1 MAELLILGVLVSI
14 VFYEL
19 TDITPGGLIVPGLMV
34 AYIGQPLRMVYTL
47 MVAIAAYYI
56 VKLMSRK
63 LLIFGKRRFVLLIVL
78 SLGMHIT
85 FNLIFGAFLLNF
97 GAIAI
102 SLVGYTVSG
111 IIANNMFKQGV
122 VKTSVSLAI
131 VVGIVELVV
140 VLLCVLGV
148 TL

>member
-1 MAELLILGVLVSI
+1 MAELLILGVIVSI

-19 TDITPGGLIVPGLMV
+19 TDITPGGLIVPGIMV

-47 MVAIAAYYI
+47 LVAVAAYYL
-56 VKLMSRK
+56 VKLLSKRF
-63 LLIFGKRRFVLLIVL
+63 LIFGKRRFALLIGI
-78 SLGMHIT
+78 SLALHML
-85 FNLIFGAFLLNF
+85 FNLIFGAFAANLTSV
-97 GAIAI
+97 AV

-122 VKTSVSLAI
+122 VKTSLSLAV

-140 VLLCVLGV
+140 ILLTVFGVVL
-148 TL
+148 

>member
-47 MVAIAAYYI
+47 LIAIAAFYI
-56 VKLMSRK
+56 VKLLSRK
-63 LLIFGKRRFVLLIVL
+63 FLIFGKRRFVILIVISFVL
-78 SLGMHIT
+78 HVL
-85 FNLIFGAFLLNF
+85 FNLIFGAFSLDLTS
-97 GAIAI
+97 IAI
-102 SLVGYTVSG
+102 SMVGYTVSG

-122 VKTSVSLAI
+122 VKTGVSLA
-131 VVGIVELVV
+131 VVVCIIQLIV
-140 VLLCVLGV
+140 VLLSALGAIV
-148 TL
+148 

>member
-47 MVAIAAYYI
+47 LIAIAAFYI
-56 VKLMSRK
+56 VKLLSRK
-63 LLIFGKRRFVLLIVL
+63 FLIFGKRRFVILIVISFVL
-78 SLGMHIT
+78 HVL
-85 FNLIFGAFLLNF
+85 FNLLFGAFSLDLTS
-97 GAIAI
+97 IAI
-102 SLVGYTVSG
+102 SMVGYTVSG

-122 VKTSVSLAI
+122 VKTGVSLA
-131 VVGIVELVV
+131 VVVCIIQLIV
-140 VLLCVLGV
+140 VLLSALGAIV
-148 TL
+148 